1 MIETRHRMPAALIVL
16 ALICSASFGAIVAV
30 ALADDYHT
38 TCVGHG
44 FVNGGSN
51 SDGSFFGRVEPGC
64 GSTNRICPLY
74 TYGSQ
79 IGYASV
85 GGTTLTCNNWS
96 RDYGDYTECASTTHT
111 NNPGVFSDHVHKSS
125 NWCG

>member
-1 MIETRHRMPAALIVL
+1 MTETRNRMSAALVVL

-44 FVNGGSN
+44 FVHGGSQT
-51 SDGSFFGRVEPGC
+51 DGSFFGRIESGC
-64 GSTNRICPLY
+64 AANGRSCNLY
-74 TYGSQ
+74 TYGSA
-79 IGYASV
+79 IGYLGV
-85 GGTTLTCNNWS
+85 GGNALCNNWS
-96 RDYGDYTECASTTHT
+96 RDYGNYTECASTTHT
-111 NNPGVFSDHVHKSS
+111 YAPGVFSDHVHKAS